1 MKTMFWRGYIM
12 TGGKNDGDIAI
23 PVGATCL
30 YYRSSKGEWNIAD
43 YVALSQSL
51 LTDPK
56 NYDIIQGVELF
67 HYLSGR
73 FGNALDTTLPV

>member
-43 YVALSQSL
+43 S
-51 LTDPK
+51 
-56 NYDIIQGVELF
+56 
-67 HYLSGR
+67 
-73 FGNALDTTLPV
+73 